1 MQLKQLYNHYEA
13 LKTKIK
19 NKNSKHNNTHNNKS
33 KIKQKKRPEQFVRS
47 VNSKISKITS
57 YNQE

>member
-1 MQLKQLYNHYEA
+1 MMQLKQLYNHNEA
-13 LKTKIK
+13 LKNK
-19 NKNSKHNNTHNNKS
+19 NKNSKHKNTHNNKS

>member
-1 MQLKQLYNHYEA
+1 MQLKQLYNHNEA
-13 LKTKIK
+13 LKNK
-19 NKNSKHNNTHNNKS
+19 NKNSKHKNTHNNKS

>member
-13 LKTKIK
+13 LKT
-19 NKNSKHNNTHNNKS
+19 